1 MIQTLNDGGVMY
13 ADFIVCNGSKYVICK
28 YKQFIFIQ
36 YKSVKLKSIIY
47 MWYIIPSEGHK
58 SATYCRVTVTLLNHS
73 SN

>member
-1 MIQTLNDGGVMY
+1 VKCLLVKQMIQTLNDGGVMY

-47 MWYIIPSEGHK
+47 M
-58 SATYCRVTVTLLNHS
+58 
-73 SN
+73 